1 MDNSLKFEFE
11 NPLIDGIIKSRQNRF
26 LMNVEIE
33 GNVEKCHCPTTGK
46 IGNVVFSD
54 IPCLLSKSTN
64 VNRKTQYTVEAI
76 SIDDAQS
83 WIGINQTA
91 INGYVNHFLKT
102 GLLEDIAPM
111 GETILREQ
119 ALGSSRLDFRV
130 GNVYVEVKM
139 PLIHLF
145 TKTESWEQKTPMSPG
160 RFVKHV
166 TELSNSLDKNKR
178 AILLMCFVFDAP
190 RFVPPVPS
198 KYNVEITEIMR
209 NAIAKGIELW
219 QMNLSID
226 KLGIRPVA

>member
-76 SIDDAQS
+76 SIDDAKS

-102 GLLEDIAPM
+102 
-111 GETILREQ
+111 
-119 ALGSSRLDFRV
+119 RLHDD
-130 GNVYVEVKM
+130 
-139 PLIHLF
+139 HL
-145 TKTESWEQKTPMSPG
+145 
-160 RFVKHV
+160 H
-166 TELSNSLDKNKR
+166 
-178 AILLMCFVFDAP
+178 
-190 RFVPPVPS
+190 
-198 KYNVEITEIMR
+198 
-209 NAIAKGIELW
+209 
-219 QMNLSID
+219 
-226 KLGIRPVA
+226 